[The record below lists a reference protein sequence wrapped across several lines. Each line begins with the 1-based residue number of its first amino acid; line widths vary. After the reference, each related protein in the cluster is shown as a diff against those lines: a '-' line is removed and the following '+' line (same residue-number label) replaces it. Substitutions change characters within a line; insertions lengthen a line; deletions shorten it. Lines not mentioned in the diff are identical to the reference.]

1 MAAAGTL
8 SFPLP
13 VEGFPFTNGI
23 GYTMTLGAANN
34 DVTPTATAPDFSV
47 SLIYS

>member
-1 MAAAGTL
+1 MAVAGTL

-13 VEGFPFTNGI
+13 IEGFPFSIGI
-23 GYTMTLGAANN
+23 GHTMTLGAANN